1 LKYKLNNESKYSK
14 IILSTVDSKE
24 QVEHLIEILK
34 DLKIDPEREDILRIY
49 IMKID
54 SVYGKSEDFKIE

>member
-1 LKYKLNNESKYSK
+1 MNESKYSK